1 MKYTWS
7 ILDIRERKKAKDK
20 EHLETK
26 GGMKQ
31 ELQEASRKHQ
41 AGKQK
46 KAKSGVN
53 FKPGTLGFV
62 HIEKGLMRTNFQQ
75 YLPYN

>member
-1 MKYTWS
+1 MKLKELLKRNYRKQ
-7 ILDIRERKKAKDK
+7 LENIRLERKK
-20 EHLETK
+20 
-26 GGMKQ
+26 
-31 ELQEASRKHQ
+31 
-41 AGKQK
+41 K

-75 YLPYN
+75 YLSYN